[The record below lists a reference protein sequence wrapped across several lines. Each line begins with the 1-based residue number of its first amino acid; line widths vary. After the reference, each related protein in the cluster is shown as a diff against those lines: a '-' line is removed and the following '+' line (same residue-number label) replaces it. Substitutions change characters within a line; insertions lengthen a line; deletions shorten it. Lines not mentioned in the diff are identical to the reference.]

1 MKQWTIDRSQHT
13 VGIYENTGVKSIDW
27 ESLENQF
34 SWVRDM
40 RDVPQDP
47 IFHAEGDVLTHTKM
61 VVKELLQLTEYQQLG
76 KQDQAILFAAALLH
90 DVEKRS
96 TTVHEPDGRITS
108 LNHARKGE
116 YTARTILYKDIST
129 PFFIREA
136 VAKLVRYHG
145 LPLWI
150 FEKPNPQKALFQ
162 CSLEVNTQ
170 HLAILATADIL
181 GRICPDKAEMLYKI
195 ELFKEFCKEQNCYGQ
210 KRQFASDLARF
221 TYFQKEDSSPDYVP
235 FEMPKNEVVV
245 LCALPGS
252 GKDFYIQ
259 KHFKNW
265 KTVSLDDIR
274 RQLKILP
281 TDKKGNGQVIQIAVE
296 NAKILLRKKE
306 SFVWNATNLTKLM
319 RKKIVDLA
327 TQYGA
332 KTRIIYL
339 EVPYQKL
346 KQQNRNRAHIVPE
359 KVLERMI
366 GRLEMPSIV
375 EAEIVEYFVRET

>member
-1 MKQWTIDRSQHT
+1 MWKIL
-13 VGIYENTGVKSIDW
+13 ENTDW
-27 ESLENQF
+27 KNIEATF
-34 SWVRDM
+34 DWVQDM
-40 RDVPQDP
+40 QNVPQDA
-47 IFHAEGDVLTHTKM
+47 IFHAEGDVLTHTRM
-61 VVKELLQLTEYQQLG
+61 VVEELMQLSEYQELDEQD
-76 KQDQAILFAAALLH
+76 KQVLFAAALLH

-96 TTVHEPDGRITS
+96 TTVYEPDGRITS
-108 LNHARKGE
+108 RNHARKGE
-116 YTARTILYKDIST
+116 HTVRTILYKEIPT
-129 PFFIREA
+129 PFYIREA

-150 FEKPNPQKALFQ
+150 FEKSNPQKALLQ
-162 CSLEVNTQ
+162 CSLEVNTE
-170 HLAILATADIL
+170 HLAILTTADIL

-195 ELFKEFCKEQNCYGQ
+195 ELFKAFCKEQNCYGQ
-210 KRQFASDLARF
+210 KRSFKSDLARF
-221 TYFQKEDSSPDYVP
+221 TYFQKEESSPDYVP
-235 FEMPKNEVVV
+235 FEIEKNEVVI

-259 KHFKNW
+259 KNFNNW
-265 KTVSLDDIR
+265 ATVSLDDIR

-281 TDKKGNGQVIQIAVE
+281 TDKKGNGRVVQTAIE

-319 RKKIVDLA
+319 RKKIVDLG

-346 KQQNRNRAHIVPE
+346 KQQNRNREQIVPE

-366 GRLEMPSIV
+366 SRLEMPSIA
-375 EAEIVEYFVRET
+375 EAEKVAYLF